1 VSRREKLLERVRN
14 NPRNVRL
21 DDLCTLLTGF
31 GFELAREA
39 GSHRIFRHPGP
50 PPRTCNVQRQP
61 DGKAKPCQVEQVL
74 EAIDALTR

>member
-1 VSRREKLLERVRN
+1 MSRREKLLVRVRN
-14 NPRNVRL
+14 NARNVRL

-50 PPRTCNVQRQP
+50 PARICNIQRQP
-61 DGKAKPCQVEQVL
+61 DGKAKPYQVEQVV
-74 EAIDALTR
+74 EAIDAITR